1 MVVPHR
7 SPRSAGWGR
16 LPRWLAGVAATL
28 AVAPTP
34 ALAQSIDAQAPRPPW
49 SEPSLR
55 GSRAGAGMF
64 LRVDQLMLPRGAV
77 HRTRGEVGIF
87 FRPLDRLA
95 IDVGLGMGGGEMRRL
110 DGSDGIIEF
119 GTTLDARFFLTPYHT
134 VQVFVLG
141 GVGLGALNASLRS
154 RAPLPGEECPADGM
168 FFFDVSAGLGA
179 EVALGRSASLVLS
192 GRVVRRERLLGDL
205 TFTASRVNP
214 PFESVDHLV
223 GASVG
228 LSLVGYLRP

>member
-1 MVVPHR
+1 M
-7 SPRSAGWGR
+7 
-16 LPRWLAGVAATL
+16 
-28 AVAPTP
+28 TP
-34 ALAQSIDAQAPRPPW
+34 AAAQAQSVEVPAPRRPP

-55 GSRAGAGMF
+55 DSRVGAGMF

-77 HRTRGEVGIF
+77 HRTRGEVGLV
-87 FRPLDRLA
+87 FRPIARLA

-110 DGSDGIIEF
+110 DGRDIIVDF
-119 GTTLDARFFLTPYHT
+119 GTTLDARFFLTPYRT
-134 VQVFVLG
+134 VQVFLLG
-141 GVGLGALNASLRS
+141 GVGLGALNGSLRT
-154 RAPLPGEECPADGM
+154 RAPRPGEDCPADGM

-192 GRVVRRERLLGDL
+192 GRVVRREHLLGDL

-214 PFESVDHLV
+214 PLESADHLV

>member
-1 MVVPHR
+1 MTPA
-7 SPRSAGWGR
+7 P
-16 LPRWLAGVAATL
+16 
-28 AVAPTP
+28 AVAQSMDVP
-34 ALAQSIDAQAPRPPW
+34 APGRPR

-55 GSRAGAGMF
+55 SSRTGAGVF

-77 HRTRGEVGIF
+77 QRTRGEVGIVL
-87 FRPLDRLA
+87 RPLDRLA
-95 IDVGLGMGGGEMRRL
+95 IDIGLGMGGGEMRRF
-110 DGSDGIIEF
+110 DGPDTFVDF

-134 VQVFVLG
+134 VQVFLLG

-154 RAPLPGEECPADGM
+154 RAPLPGDDCPSDGM

-192 GRVVRRERLLGDL
+192 GRIVRRERLLGDL

-214 PFESVDHLV
+214 PLEAADHLV

-228 LSLVGYLRP
+228 LSLVGYLQP